1 MKVYVLTAVNSFGGD
16 VYFAS
21 THRTFEGAKEEMM
34 LRFNESF
41 EEYKEETY
49 NTGIKKEVNG
59 DSTIYLSDGI
69 IIAEVFE
76 DSAYLEYNECEDE
89 YYYWR
94 ITETELK
101 D

>member
-1 MKVYVLTAVNSFGGD
+1 MKVYVLTAVNSFGAD

-41 EEYKEETY
+41 EEYKEETL
-49 NTGIKKEVNG
+49 NTGIEKEVKA

-69 IIAEVFE
+69 VIAEVFN
-76 DSAYLEYNECEDE
+76 DSAYLEYSECEDE
-89 YYYWR
+89 YYHWK
-94 ITETELK
+94 ITETTIK